1 MKVYVNKRQLCSCAP
16 PPSILTPHPPY
27 SPTFVLMRAI
37 FVLFQT
43 FLQPTYLLLLIHLD
57 LMAVKYIMGFFL
69 YRMLGERFKHT
80 LHY

>member
-1 MKVYVNKRQLCSCAP
+1 MSINANCVVAP
-16 PPSILTPHPPY
+16 PLNSYTPPY

-57 LMAVKYIMGFFL
+57 LMAVKYIMVFF
-69 YRMLGERFKHT
+69 YIVCLGKD
-80 LHY
+80 LSIQYIIL

>member
-1 MKVYVNKRQLCSCAP
+1 MSINANCVVAP
-16 PPSILTPHPPY
+16 PLNSYTPPY

-57 LMAVKYIMGFFL
+57 LMAVKYIMGFFFIS
-69 YRMLGERFKHT
+69 YAWGKI
-80 LHY
+80 